1 MIARQLTGRLQQ
13 RWQSAFSRTRI
24 SIAKRL
30 YLGFGVVLLLL
41 GAVGALGGYQTSQLA
56 SQTRTLVQIGAQ
68 RVTTAGDMRSALQ
81 SMVIALSALC
91 WMTDAQDIEIQ
102 QKDFK
107 EAHRRYLDS
116 KAAFDTLATD
126 GAPAASWR
134 TAYKEL
140 LDSDQGALAL
150 FQQVVD
156 GAATTPT
163 EVRIGLFFQS
173 ANLQA
178 AMAGA
183 LAAMRASLVS
193 EMDAAAREAEQDART
208 AQLAT
213 AGFVALAL
221 CGGLASALWI
231 SRSISRPLAQAVS
244 VARRVA
250 QGDLAVQVQA
260 GRRDEVGDLLDA
272 LAEMQDG
279 LRALVREIGASAE
292 SIRVASTEV
301 ASGNADLSQR
311 TEMAAASLQQTS
323 SSLEQLKAALR
334 QSAESAT
341 EANRLALSAATVA
354 ARGSEVVG
362 HVVSNMAGIGASSH
376 KIADIIGVIDG
387 IAFQTNLLALNAAVE
402 AAQAGEHGRGFG
414 VVAAE
419 VRSLAQR
426 AAAASREIKELITDS
441 LQRVDSG
448 VRLVAEAGHSM
459 DDIKGA
465 VGQVTGVIAGVTA
478 AASEQSSGIAAV
490 SDVVV
495 QLDHMTQQNAALV
508 EQSAAAA
515 ESLREQAVRLNGLV
529 GTFRVES
536 GST

>member
-193 EMDAAAREAEQDART
+193 EMATAAREAEQDART

-272 LAEMQDG
+272 LAEMQGG

>member
-193 EMDAAAREAEQDART
+193 EMATAAREAEQDART

-250 QGDLAVQVQA
+250 QGDLAVQVQT

-272 LAEMQDG
+272 LAEMQGG

-490 SDVVV
+490 SDVVA

>member
-250 QGDLAVQVQA
+250 QGDLAVQVQT
-260 GRRDEVGDLLDA
+260 GWRDEVGDLLDA

-311 TEMAAASLQQTS
+311 TETAAASLQQTS

>member
-250 QGDLAVQVQA
+250 QGDLAVQVQT
-260 GRRDEVGDLLDA
+260 GWRDEVGDLLDA

>member
-1 MIARQLTGRLQQ
+1 MIARQLIGRLQQ
-13 RWQSAFSRTRI
+13 RWQSALSRTPI

-41 GAVGALGGYQTSQLA
+41 GAVGALGGYQTSELA
-56 SQTRTLVQIGAQ
+56 SQTRTLVQVGAQ

-107 EAHRRYLDS
+107 EAHKRYLDS
-116 KAAFDTLATD
+116 KAAFDTLAAD
-126 GAPAASWR
+126 GSPAAAWR
-134 TAYKEL
+134 TSYKEL
-140 LDSDQGALAL
+140 LNTDQGALAL

-173 ANLQA
+173 ANLQT
-178 AMAGA
+178 AMGGA

-193 EMDAAAREAEQDART
+193 EMDAAAREAEQDTRT

-250 QGDLAVQVQA
+250 QGDLAVQVQT

-272 LAEMQDG
+272 LAEMQGG
-279 LRALVREIGASAE
+279 LRDLVRAIGESAE

-301 ASGNADLSQR
+301 AAGNADLSQR

-334 QSAESAT
+334 QSAESAS
-341 EANRLALSAATVA
+341 EANRLAISAATVA

-376 KIADIIGVIDG
+376 KIADIIGV

-448 VRLVAEAGHSM
+448 ARLVAEAGHAM
-459 DDIKGA
+459 DDIRGA

-478 AASEQSSGIAAV
+478 AASEQSSGIATV

-515 ESLREQAVRLNGLV
+515 ESLREQAVRLNVLV
-529 GTFRVES
+529 GTFRVEP

>member
-193 EMDAAAREAEQDART
+193 EMATAAREAEQDART

-250 QGDLAVQVQA
+250 QGDLAVQVQT
-260 GRRDEVGDLLDA
+260 GWRDEVGDLLDA

>member
-1 MIARQLTGRLQQ
+1 MIARQLIGRLQQ
-13 RWQSAFSRTRI
+13 RWQSALSRTRI

-56 SQTRTLVQIGAQ
+56 SQTRTLVQVGAQ

-107 EAHRRYLDS
+107 EAHKRYLDS
-116 KAAFDTLATD
+116 KAAFDTLAAD
-126 GAPAASWR
+126 GSPAAAWR
-134 TAYKEL
+134 TSYKEL
-140 LDSDQGALAL
+140 LDTDQGALAL

-173 ANLQA
+173 ANLQT
-178 AMAGA
+178 AMGGA

-193 EMDAAAREAEQDART
+193 EMDAAAREAEQDTRT

-250 QGDLAVQVQA
+250 QGDLAVQVQT

-272 LAEMQDG
+272 LAEMQGG
-279 LRALVREIGASAE
+279 LRDLVRAIGESAE

-301 ASGNADLSQR
+301 AAGNADLSQR

-334 QSAESAT
+334 QSAESAS
-341 EANRLALSAATVA
+341 EANRLAISAATVA

-448 VRLVAEAGHSM
+448 ARLVAEAGHSM
-459 DDIKGA
+459 DDIRGA

-478 AASEQSSGIAAV
+478 AASEQSSGIATV

-515 ESLREQAVRLNGLV
+515 ESLREQAVRLNVLV
-529 GTFRVES
+529 GTFRVEP